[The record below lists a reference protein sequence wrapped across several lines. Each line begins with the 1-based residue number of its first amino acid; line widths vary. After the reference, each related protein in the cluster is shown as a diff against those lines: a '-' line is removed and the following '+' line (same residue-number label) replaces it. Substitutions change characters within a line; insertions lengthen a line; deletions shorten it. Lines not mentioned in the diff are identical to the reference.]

1 MSPLTTCA
9 DVSCFLPQ
17 LPVSLILMSLKWW
30 ENYVPRGKKR
40 GGSSDPN
47 QLSLSARLFR
57 FKKQLHQ
64 YRTKLNTVMS
74 LWNFFFCNAALWV
87 LMMIEGDTVIFNTVT
102 PYRSYTVDTNSTD
115 TDDPTSGYPRIDY
128 YVFLTQVCCILM
140 T

>member
-1 MSPLTTCA
+1 MPPCP
-9 DVSCFLPQ
+9 PQ

-40 GGSSDPN
+40 DGSPDPN
-47 QLSLSARLFR
+47 QLSVSARIFR

-74 LWNFFFCNAALWV
+74 LWNFFFCNVALWA
-87 LMMIEGDTVIFNTVT
+87 LMMIEGDTVVFNTVT
-102 PYRSYTVDTNSTD
+102 PYKSYTVEGNGTD
-115 TDDPTSGYPRIDY
+115 TDDPTSVFPQMDY
-128 YVFLTQVCCILM
+128 YVFLTQVRCILM